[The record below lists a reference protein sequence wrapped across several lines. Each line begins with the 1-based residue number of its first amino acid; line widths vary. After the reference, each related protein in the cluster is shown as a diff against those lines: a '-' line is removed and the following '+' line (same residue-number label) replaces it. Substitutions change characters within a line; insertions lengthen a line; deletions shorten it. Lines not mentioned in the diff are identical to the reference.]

1 MIIMLKRS
9 RSGVSFSEQHS
20 RRQLLKAA
28 KAAHAHIVHFVAVL
42 LFSALVGFDGRH
54 SCIQVEKNE

>member
-9 RSGVSFSEQHS
+9 RSGVWFSEQRS

-28 KAAHAHIVHFVAVL
+28 KAAQAYIFVHFVAVL
-42 LFSALVGFDGRH
+42 LFLVLVSFDG
-54 SCIQVEKNE
+54 